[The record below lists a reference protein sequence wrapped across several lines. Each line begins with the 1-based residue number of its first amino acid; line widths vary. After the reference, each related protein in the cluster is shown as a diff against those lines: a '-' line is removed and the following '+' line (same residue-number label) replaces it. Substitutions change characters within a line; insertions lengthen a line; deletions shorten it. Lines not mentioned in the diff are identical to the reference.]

1 MRARAQGADSLRES
15 GQAEGMSTPDAI
27 QPLRDDDSSIDPDA
41 LDPAQAE
48 WERTVALDEGADPA
62 DLDAATATGADPA
75 EIPEDD
81 DQIPASDLPGEAL
94 QPESQG
100 DSPLE
105 AELGDDGQG
114 DLAPE
119 DL

>member
-1 MRARAQGADSLRES
+1 
-15 GQAEGMSTPDAI
+15 MSTPTGDSTVSSDATDAI
-27 QPLRDDDSSIDPDA
+27 QPLRDNDTSIEPDPT

-48 WERTVALDEGADPA
+48 WDRTTALDAGADPDELD
-62 DLDAATATGADPA
+62 DLAQATAIGADPA
-75 EIPEDD
+75 EIPDAD
-81 DQIPASDLPGEAL
+81 DQIPASDLPGDAS